1 MHFVHRGERRRIGG
15 GKEHEPRNDDG
26 RHQRRRPDEKDEDDR
41 HRGESVRRMEISGAK
56 KERGA
61 LKEPCKESK
70 PHAQND
76 GYGECEKRPSERIQK
91 RTPKRFLSQRL
102 EERGGGLRKGG

>member
-1 MHFVHRGERRRIGG
+1 MNIVNLGERRLCG
-15 GKEHEPRNDDG
+15 GKEHEHRNDDG

-41 HRGESVRRMEISGAK
+41 HRGERAQDGDKRREEGADAP
-56 KERGA
+56 E
-61 LKEPCKESK
+61 EPCKESK